1 MSLLVLDD
9 FLEFPTIIREWAI
22 NQEYYTAK
30 EFTEM
35 YGQHTDW
42 PGRRTKHVVD
52 LDKTYADKIL
62 TRVASIASSYFGL
75 KNISIRSYFQL
86 NTKADGDSWVHQ
98 DNNVKLAAILYLNPT
113 PLVNTGT
120 TLYHCKDVN
129 LWESYMSTGE
139 GYNTLKTI
147 NRVENTQLYQD
158 LFEPKDVIGNVFNR
172 LVLYPGTEYHK
183 SNNYFGNTPKD
194 GRLTQIFFINEDND

>member
-1 MSLLVLDD
+1 MSLLVLDN

-52 LDKTYADKIL
+52 LDKAYADKIL
-62 TRVASIASSYFGL
+62 TRVASISSSYFGL

-86 NTKADGDSWVHQ
+86 NTKDDGDSWVHQ
-98 DNNVKLAAILYLNPT
+98 DNNVKLAAILYLNPN
-113 PLVNTGT
+113 PPVNTGT
-120 TLYHCKDVN
+120 ILYHCKDAN
-129 LWESYMSTGE
+129 LWESYMNTGE

-147 NRVENTQLYQD
+147 NQVENKQLYEN

-172 LVLYPGTEYHK
+172 LVLYSGTEYHK
-183 SNNYFGNTPKD
+183 STEYFGSTPKD
-194 GRLTQIFFINEDND
+194 GRLTQVFFINEDND